1 MQLNKDGKLT
11 DTQIQAID
19 MLITQ
24 DESGL
29 TKEEIAEQLDINPS
43 TLWRWEKKNKLFRD
57 TLIKTAE
64 ETQRNVL
71 PSVYARL
78 RGIISSPLTTDRDRL
93 KAIELFL
100 KNQGRLTAIKEVR
113 QINYNDTELTF
124 EEMLDRLSKF

>member
-1 MQLNKDGKLT
+1 MQISKHGKLT
-11 DTQIQAID
+11 EVQLQAIE

-29 TKEEIAEQLDINPS
+29 TKEEIAEQLEIHPS
-43 TLWRWEKKNKLFRD
+43 TLWRWEKRNKLFRD

-78 RGIISSPLTTDRDRL
+78 RGIITSPHTADRDRL

-124 EEMLDRLSKF
+124 EEMLDRLNRF

>member
-1 MQLNKDGKLT
+1 MHLNKHGKLT
-11 DTQIQAID
+11 DIQLQVIE

-29 TKEEIAEQLDINPS
+29 SKEEIAEQLGINPS

-64 ETQRNVL
+64 EAQRNVL

-78 RGIISSPLTTDRDRL
+78 RSIISSPHTTDRDRL

-113 QINYNDTELTF
+113 QINYNNTELTF
-124 EEMLDRLSKF
+124 EEMLDRLNKF

>member
-1 MQLNKDGKLT
+1 MQISKHGKLT
-11 DTQIQAID
+11 EVQLQAIE

-29 TKEEIAEQLDINPS
+29 TKEEIAEQLEIHPS
-43 TLWRWEKKNKLFRD
+43 TLWRWEKRNKLFRD
-57 TLIKTAE
+57 TLIETAE
-64 ETQRNVL
+64 EAQRNVL

-78 RGIISSPLTTDRDRL
+78 RGIITSPHTADRDRL

-124 EEMLDRLSKF
+124 EEMLDRLNRF